1 VAVGPILR
9 TVKQAVWL
17 GWKVET
23 NWADPLVFAIYYL
36 IRPIA
41 GLLIVGFMYWIGSG
55 GIIGR
60 LDPQLF
66 AYMFIGNSFFQYL
79 FQIVNTMTMLI
90 HEDRS
95 HYEVLKHIYLAPG
108 SLSWYI
114 VGRALNGVMNASVS
128 LVLSLAFGVAIFQYG
143 IGIPISINWL
153 SIDWALLGLALA
165 LGIVCFMAIGFILCA
180 INIMTSKVQFMLTEY
195 VSGILYLFGG
205 VVFMPQILP
214 AWGQA
219 ISNGLPITYFL
230 STIRYA
236 ILHQAGFDV
245 QTNLLYLLI
254 TFAATMIVGALAF
267 KFAMHRA
274 RKNGLID
281 KKEEY

>member
-1 VAVGPILR
+1 MAVGTILR

-36 IRPIA
+36 VRPIA
-41 GLLIVGFMYWIGSG
+41 GLLIVGFMYIIGSYAG
-55 GIIGR
+55 G

-66 AYMFIGNSFFQYL
+66 AYMFIGNCFFQYL

-95 HYEVLKHIYLAPG
+95 HYEVLKHVYLAPG

-114 VGRALNGVMNASVS
+114 VGRALNGVMNASIS
-128 LVLSLAFGVAIFQYG
+128 LLLSFVFGVAIFQYG
-143 IGIPISINWL
+143 LGVQIPINWL
-153 SIDWALLGLALA
+153 GIDWLLLATSLG

-205 VVFMPQILP
+205 VVFIPEILP
-214 AWGQA
+214 TWGQA
-219 ISNGLPITYFL
+219 ISSGLPITYFL

-236 ILHQAGFDV
+236 ILHQAGYDV
-245 QTNLLYLLI
+245 QMNLLYLLV
-254 TFAATMIVGALAF
+254 TFAATMVVGALIF
-267 KFAMHRA
+267 RFAMHEA
-274 RKNGLID
+274 RRNGLID